1 MVLGWQLLHDGRF
14 REAESLMQRVLQL
27 ATANVMPHQ
36 AQWARTIIRH
46 ARDRVTLDLT
56 AQSLDKKDLFSE
68 SDPFYIVYRRNPNS
82 SETLV
87 YRSG

>member
-46 ARDRVTLDLT
+46 ARDRVTL
-56 AQSLDKKDLFSE
+56 
-68 SDPFYIVYRRNPNS
+68 
-82 SETLV
+82 
-87 YRSG
+87 